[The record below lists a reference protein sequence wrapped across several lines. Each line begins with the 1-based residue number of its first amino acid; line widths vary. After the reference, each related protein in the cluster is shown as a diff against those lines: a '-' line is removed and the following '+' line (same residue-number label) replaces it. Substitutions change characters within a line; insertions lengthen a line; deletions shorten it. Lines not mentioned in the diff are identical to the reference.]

1 MRREPKER
9 ACRDE
14 PLGGVVLVPLYGIS
28 VVHGKLVME
37 IVVPLAKG
45 QEGGEEVITRGV
57 LVIERRLPEP
67 VGEGVDAESRLY
79 ACSVTSHAHIS
90 TGIRT

>member
-1 MRREPKER
+1 MSLLQLHGELALSDLIVWER
-9 ACRDE
+9 LEVRGKSNGLHGGNE
-14 PLGGVVLVPLYGIS
+14 PLGWVVLVPLDGIS

-57 LVIERRLPEP
+57 LVIVCRLSQ
-67 VGEGVDAESRLY
+67 VVRD
-79 ACSVTSHAHIS
+79 
-90 TGIRT
+90 